1 MVTGHLVLILV
12 SGYVFNSLWKSVKL
26 CTYNSCIFMCLSKS
40 CNCTRNLHKVTIEK
54 SHFNCFANS
63 CVQLY
68 YCQSIISSLLNV
80 YTGIIT
86 LQSSLKG
93 SGQRG
98 FLHERVQDRSG
109 KVRRLSGCNEANTSG
124 PASLGRLSRPRTQT
138 PFLQALQAEGFWEI

>member
-26 CTYNSCIFMCLSKS
+26 CTYNSCIFMYFSKS

-68 YCQSIISSLLNV
+68 YVNPLLALFKCLHF
-80 YTGIIT
+80 GIIT

-93 SGQRG
+93 SGQRV
-98 FLHERVQDRSG
+98 FCMKRVQDRSG
-109 KVRRLSGCNEANTSG
+109 KVRRLLGCNEANTSG
-124 PASLGRLSRPRTQT
+124 PASPRAT
-138 PFLQALQAEGFWEI
+138 LQAKDPDVLPPSSPG